1 MKHDRIYQYGMLR
14 VMMLVVV
21 WCVAVMSGIAGN
33 VYRLEDGDEVDAGGS
48 SDSIVQ
54 VKNGEQIS
62 FFNKADTVCVKIGDN
77 KINVEVRY
85 FIYYT
90 IDGYDFTRFNVAFV
104 VLPLGENGNYFTY
117 KGKKYHLDHEGFGY
131 KYKRLKGP
139 IYKLRDKILLM
150 WEDRD
155 KYPLYEY
162 LTTIDLKLDIDIRE
176 QTEDTPLRLRYGK
189 SKNRTL
195 CYKYLKIK
203 KKHDEGRK
211 QLEYSDF

>member
-1 MKHDRIYQYGMLR
+1 MPFEMLATGR
-14 VMMLVVV
+14 DDCINDIEDNLLEISDGIVLVPK
-21 WCVAVMSGIAGN
+21 
-33 VYRLEDGDEVDAGGS
+33 D
-48 SDSIVQ
+48 
-54 VKNGEQIS
+54 GEQIS

-90 IDGYDFTRFNVAFV
+90 IDGDDFTRFNVAFLV
-104 VLPLGENGNYFTY
+104 QPLGENDNYFTY
-117 KGKKYHLDHEGFGY
+117 KGKKYHLEHEDFGY
-131 KYKRLKGP
+131 KYKRLEGP

-176 QTEDTPLRLRYGK
+176 QTEDKPLRLSYGK
-189 SKNRTL
+189 GKNRTL
-195 CYKYLKIK
+195 CYKYVKIK
-203 KKHDEGRK
+203 KKHDEGMK
-211 QLEYSDF
+211 QLEHSDF

>member
-1 MKHDRIYQYGMLR
+1 MTYDRIYQYGMLR
-14 VMMLVVV
+14 VLMLAMV
-21 WCVAVMSGIAGN
+21 WLVAVMPGNAGN
-33 VYRLEDGDEVDAGGS
+33 ACGLEDGDEVYAGGR
-48 SDSIVQ
+48 SDRIVQ
-54 VKNGEQIS
+54 VKDGEQIS

-90 IDGYDFTRFNVAFV
+90 IDGDDFTRFNVAFV
-104 VLPLGENGNYFTY
+104 VQPLGENGNYFTY
-117 KGKKYHLDHEGFGY
+117 NGKKYHLEHEDFGY
-131 KYKRLKGP
+131 KYKRFEGP

-150 WEDRD
+150 WEDKD

-176 QTEDTPLRLRYGK
+176 QTADTPLRLRYGK

-203 KKHDEGRK
+203 KKHDEGMK
-211 QLEYSDF
+211 QLEHSDF

>member
-1 MKHDRIYQYGMLR
+1 MRINMKKKYVYVIILSLMPFGMFATDRDDSINDIE
-14 VMMLVVV
+14 
-21 WCVAVMSGIAGN
+21 GIL
-33 VYRLEDGDEVDAGGS
+33 LEI

-54 VKNGEQIS
+54 VPKNGEQIS

-104 VLPLGENGNYFTY
+104 VQPLGENGNYFTY
-117 KGKKYHLDHEGFGY
+117 KGKKYHLEHEDLGY

-150 WEDRD
+150 WEDKD

-211 QLEYSDF
+211 QLEHSDS

>member
-1 MKHDRIYQYGMLR
+1 MKINIKKYIYVIILSLMPFEMLATGR
-14 VMMLVVV
+14 DDCINDIEDNLLEISDGIVLVPK
-21 WCVAVMSGIAGN
+21 
-33 VYRLEDGDEVDAGGS
+33 D
-48 SDSIVQ
+48 
-54 VKNGEQIS
+54 GEQIS

-90 IDGYDFTRFNVAFV
+90 IDGDDFIRFNVAFLV
-104 VLPLGENGNYFTY
+104 QPLGENDNYFTY
-117 KGKKYHLDHEGFGY
+117 KGKKYHLEHEDFGY
-131 KYKRLKGP
+131 KYKRLEGP

-176 QTEDTPLRLRYGK
+176 QTEDKPLRLSYGK
-189 SKNRTL
+189 GKNRTL
-195 CYKYLKIK
+195 CYKYVKIK
-203 KKHDEGRK
+203 KKHDEGMK
-211 QLEYSDF
+211 QLEHSDF